1 MVHAATDVRL
11 LSLLHTTKKNRRR
24 RSPPC
29 TACGRTHCICHRSV
43 HLEFLRF
50 NMKPRRFA
58 APQEVR
64 EWRNFRR
71 QYVDIYERMHQCQLA
86 RAYKL
91 NMFPEYEPLLVGTVV
106 NVRATKKEI
115 KDNMALYVGVVCPW
129 RHPRYP
135 PSERKRDASQVAFG
149 WIVVQP

>member
-1 MVHAATDVRL
+1 MKCQDKGYVTHGQDIDWVSDIL
-11 LSLLHTTKKNRRR
+11 
-24 RSPPC
+24 RSTIDNENNACVVMYDGWTPFEMFHGRPMMAGFVVPPM
-29 TACGRTHCICHRSV
+29 AQD
-43 HLEFLRF
+43 
-50 NMKPRRFA
+50 NADM
-58 APQEVR
+58 
-64 EWRNFRR
+64 
-71 QYVDIYERMHQCQLA
+71 YERMHQCQLA